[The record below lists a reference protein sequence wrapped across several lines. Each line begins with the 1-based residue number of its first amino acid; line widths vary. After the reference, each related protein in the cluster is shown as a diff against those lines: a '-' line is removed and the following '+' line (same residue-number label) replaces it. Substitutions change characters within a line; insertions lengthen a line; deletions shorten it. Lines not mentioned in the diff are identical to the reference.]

1 MQTRFLLGPAGS
13 GKTFRCLA
21 EIRRELIASPDGAP
35 LLLLAPKQAT
45 AQLERQLLADPHLQG
60 YTRLQI
66 LSFERLAEFV
76 LEKLQLHAPESLAEE
91 GRVMV
96 LRALILRH
104 EKELKLFRRSARRPG
119 FATQLSQLLR
129 ELQQHRFTPDK
140 LRSFAAKSDL
150 PADLQTKLHDLAL
163 LAQAHADWLESN
175 NLHDDN
181 RLLDAATAALRS
193 TYCPTP
199 LASRLIFSS
208 LWLDGFAEM
217 TPQEMDL
224 LAAVLPGCGHAT
236 LAFCLDASS
245 DEAENAPSSWLSIWG
260 AVGKTYRQ
268 CRERIAALPGCEVVV
283 ESIPRHPEQS
293 RFANASELAHLESSW
308 AQPSIYRSPLTP
320 SHSPS
325 DGERVAGGRV
335 RGSRTLHESSSN
347 FGISLHACANPEAE
361 ATLAAREILRFV
373 RDGVRF
379 RDIAVLVRRLDD
391 YHKPIERTFR
401 RYGIPVFL
409 DRRESVSHH
418 PLAELTRSA
427 LRTVA
432 YDWKHDDWF
441 GALKCGFAPV
451 SEDVVDRLE
460 NEALARGWRGAAW
473 REPLPVGDKPNEQM
487 FEQLRVQLT
496 APFAQLATTLAAQN
510 QTPTGTQLASA
521 LRELWLALDVETRLE
536 KWSNA
541 TAPDHAPRT
550 THQAVHHAV
559 LQQMESL
566 LENLSLAFPNASLP
580 LRDWLPILEAGL
592 SNLSVG
598 VIPPALDQVLVGAID
613 RSRNPD
619 LKLTLLLGFN
629 EGVFPVAPST
639 RTLLTESDRIELAS
653 NGANLGLNLREQL
666 ARERYYGYIA
676 CTRASE
682 RLIVSYSTQDEKGRV
697 KNPSPFVAHL
707 KRLFP
712 ALKEESFSTDPAPD
726 DAEHISE
733 LVPALLRKELSADGL
748 PQTVKPILDKWAR
761 WESLPGPETLALSAA
776 AAAALF
782 GKEIP
787 TSVSALESFAAC
799 PFQFFAGYGL
809 GADERQLFEADP
821 RQTGSF
827 QHEILAEFHRE
838 LKREGKLWRDITP
851 LQARERVALIG
862 EKLSPEFGGGLFAA
876 DGKARFLAGTLVAR
890 LQDVL
895 GVLVD
900 WMRQYAFDPADV
912 ELAFGLPESPLPAWK
927 IELKD
932 GRTLALRGKIDRVD
946 LFRHADGSA
955 QAVVL
960 DYKSSG
966 KQLDATLLHHGLQLQ
981 LLSYLGVLRRVAALE
996 KHFGVKEISSAG
1008 VFFIPLRGKP
1018 SSGSRADVLET
1029 TTADSAA
1036 FQHSGRFDVA
1046 ALPQL
1051 DTRGEKKGTQFK
1063 YKFNKDDSLA
1073 KTGNDALP
1081 SKDFTALLDKI
1092 ESDLRRHGESI
1103 FAGEAAAR
1111 PFRKG
1116 KLIACTYCEFKTV
1129 CRFDS
1134 WVNPFN
1140 VLTKPEANQ

>member
-1 MQTRFLLGPAGS
+1 MIKNISVQTRFLLGPAGS

-21 EIRRELIASPDGAP
+21 EVRRELIASPDGPP

-45 AQLERQLLADPHLQG
+45 AQLERQLLGDPQLQG
-60 YTRLQI
+60 YTRLHI

-76 LEKLQLHAPESLAEE
+76 LENLQVHAPESLAEE

-119 FATQLSQLLR
+119 FASQLSQLLR
-129 ELQQHRFTPDK
+129 ELQQHRLTPDK
-140 LRSFAAKSDL
+140 LRVFAAKSDL

-163 LAQAHADWLESN
+163 LAQAHADWLETN
-175 NLHDDN
+175 NLQDDN
-181 RLLDAATAALRS
+181 RLLDTATAALCSNPRQLFA
-193 TYCPTP
+193 C
-199 LASRLIFSS
+199 

-224 LAAVLPGCGHAT
+224 LAAVLPGCGRAT
-236 LAFCLDASS
+236 LAFCLDALSV
-245 DEAENAPSSWLSIWG
+245 EAENAPSSWLSIWG
-260 AVGKTYRQ
+260 AVGRTYRQ
-268 CRERIAALPGCEVVV
+268 CRERIAALPGCYIIV
-283 ESIPRHPEQS
+283 EPILRDPSKS
-293 RFANASELAHLESSW
+293 RFANATELAHLESSW
-308 AQPSIYRSPLTP
+308 ARPSAFDSRP
-320 SHSPS
+320 SS
-325 DGERVAGGRV
+325 
-335 RGSRTLHESSSN
+335 L
-347 FGISLHACANPEAE
+347 SLHACSNPETE
-361 ATLAAREILRFV
+361 ASLAAREILRFV

-401 RYGIPVFL
+401 RYGIPIFL
-409 DRRESVSHH
+409 DRRENVSHH

-432 YDWKHDDWF
+432 YEWRHEDWF
-441 GALKCGFAPV
+441 SALKCGFAPA
-451 SEDVVDRLE
+451 SEEMIDRLE
-460 NEALARGWRGAAW
+460 NEALARGWLGAAW
-473 REPLPVGDKPNEQM
+473 REPVPVSDKGHDPV

-496 APFAQLATTLAAQN
+496 APFALLATTFAAQN
-510 QTPTGTQLASA
+510 QTPTGLQLADA
-521 LRELWLALDVETRLE
+521 LRGLWRALDVETRLRA
-536 KWSNA
+536 WSDH
-541 TAPDHAPRT
+541 PDHSAIANRQSAI
-550 THQAVHHAV
+550 HNAV
-559 LQQMESL
+559 LQQMDSL
-566 LENLSLAFPNASLP
+566 LENLALAFPNVSLP

-629 EGVFPVAPST
+629 EGVFPVAPSA

-676 CTRASE
+676 CTRSSE
-682 RLIVSYSTQDEKGRV
+682 RLIVSYSAQDEKGRV

-712 ALKEESFSTDPAPD
+712 ALEEELFSTDPAPD
-726 DAEHISE
+726 DAEHVSE
-733 LVPALLRKELSADGL
+733 LLPALLLKKLAVEGL
-748 PQTVKPILDKWAR
+748 PQTVQPILDKWAS
-761 WESLPGPETLALSAA
+761 WESLPGPETLSLSPA

-787 TSVSALESFAAC
+787 TSVSALEAFAAC

-809 GADERQLFEADP
+809 GADERQLFETDS

-838 LKREGKLWRDITP
+838 LKREGKRWRDITP

-876 DGKARFLAGTLVAR
+876 DGKARFLADTLVVR

-900 WMRQYAFDPADV
+900 WMRQYEFDPADV

-927 IELKD
+927 IELTD

-946 LFRHADGSA
+946 LFKHADGSA

-966 KQLDATLLHHGLQLQ
+966 KQLDKTFLEHGLQLQ
-981 LLSYLGVLRRVAALE
+981 LLSYLGVLRRVAGLE
-996 KHFGVKEISSAG
+996 KHFDVKEIYPAG

-1018 SSGSRADVLET
+1018 SSGVRGDIIAT

-1051 DTRGEKKGTQFK
+1051 DNRGEKKGTQFK

-1073 KTGNDALP
+1073 KTGNEALP
-1081 SKDFTALLDKI
+1081 TNDFTALLDKI

-1103 FAGEAAAR
+1103 FSGEAAAR

-1140 VLTKPEANQ
+1140 VLAKPETTK

>member
-1 MQTRFLLGPAGS
+1 MPRATLAIKNIPVQTRFLLGPAGS

-21 EIRRELIASPDGAP
+21 EIRRELIALPDGPP

-45 AQLERQLLADPHLQG
+45 AQLERQLLADPQLQG

-104 EKELKLFRRSARRPG
+104 EKELKMFRRSARRPG

-140 LRSFAAKSDL
+140 LRAFAAKSDL

-163 LAQAHADWLESN
+163 LAQAHADWLQSN

-181 RLLDAATAALRS
+181 RLLDTATAALCSSPRPS
-193 TYCPTP
+193 P
-199 LASRLIFSS
+199 LAPRQLFAG

-224 LAAVLPGCGHAT
+224 LAAVMPGCGHAT

-245 DEAENAPSSWLSIWG
+245 VEAENAPSSWLSIWG

-268 CRERIAALPGCEVVV
+268 CRDRITALPGCEVVV
-283 ESIPRHPEQS
+283 EPIKRDPDQS
-293 RFANASELAHLESSW
+293 RFASSPELAHLESSW
-308 AQPSIYRSPLTP
+308 AQPSTLDSRP
-320 SHSPS
+320 SS
-325 DGERVAGGRV
+325 
-335 RGSRTLHESSSN
+335 L
-347 FGISLHACANPEAE
+347 SLHACSNPEAE
-361 ATLAAREILRFV
+361 ATLAAREILHFV
-373 RDGVRF
+373 RDGARF
-379 RDIAVLVRRLDD
+379 RDIAVLVRRLDE

-409 DRRESVSHH
+409 DRRKSVSHH

-432 YDWKHDDWF
+432 FDWQHEDWF
-441 GALKCGFAPV
+441 AALKCGFAPA
-451 SEDVVDRLE
+451 SEDVIDRLE

-473 REPLPVGDKPNEQM
+473 REPLPVGDKAHEQV
-487 FEQLRVQLT
+487 FEQLRVQLI

-510 QTPTGTQLASA
+510 QTPTGAQLAAA
-521 LRELWLALDVETRLE
+521 LRQLWIALDVETRLE
-536 KWSNA
+536 AWGNH
-541 TAPDHAPRT
+541 PDQSAIGNRQSAIHN
-550 THQAVHHAV
+550 AV
-559 LQQMESL
+559 LQQMESW
-566 LENLSLAFPNASLP
+566 LENLARAFPHESLP

-629 EGVFPVAPST
+629 EGVFPVAPAT
-639 RTLLTESDRIELAS
+639 RTLLTESDRIELAG
-653 NGANLGLNLREQL
+653 NGANIGLNLREQL

-712 ALKEESFSTDPAPD
+712 ALTEELFSTDPSPE

-733 LVPALLRKELSADGL
+733 LVPALLRKELAADGL
-748 PQTVKPILDKWAR
+748 PQTVQAILDKWAR
-761 WESLPGPETLALSAA
+761 WESLPGPETLALSPA

-809 GADERQLFEADP
+809 GADERQLFETDS

-838 LKREGKLWRDITP
+838 LKQEGKLWRDITP

-862 EKLSPEFGGGLFAA
+862 EKLSPAFGGGLFAA
-876 DGKARFLAGTLVAR
+876 DGKARFLADTLVAR

-900 WMRQYAFDPADV
+900 WMRQYEFDPADV

-946 LFRHADGSA
+946 LFKHADGSA

-981 LLSYLGVLRRVAALE
+981 LLSYLGVLRRVAELE
-996 KHFGVKEISSAG
+996 KHFGVKEISPAG

-1018 SSGSRADVLET
+1018 SSGSRVDVLET

-1036 FQHSGRFDVA
+1036 FQHSGRFDLA
-1046 ALPQL
+1046 ALVQL
-1051 DTRGEKKGTQFK
+1051 DNRGEKKGTQFK
-1063 YKFNKDDSLA
+1063 YKFNKDESLA

-1081 SKDFTALLDKI
+1081 SEDFTALLDKI

-1140 VLTKPEANQ
+1140 VLTKPKAKE